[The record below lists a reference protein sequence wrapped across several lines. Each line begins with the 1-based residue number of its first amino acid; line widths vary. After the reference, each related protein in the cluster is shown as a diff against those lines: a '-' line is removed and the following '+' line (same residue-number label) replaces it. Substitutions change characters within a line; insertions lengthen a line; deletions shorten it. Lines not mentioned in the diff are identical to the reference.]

1 MQASSKYSFV
11 FSLGFNLSF
20 FTEETGMMSQYFDEL
35 LKIMNDINLN
45 DIMKVEVLDRGQVRK
60 AHDLLSSGNTSG
72 KLIVKL

>member
-1 MQASSKYSFV
+1 
-11 FSLGFNLSF
+11 
-20 FTEETGMMSQYFDEL
+20 MMSQYFDEL